1 MPCFLL
7 VFLNTPDFFQIA
19 INSLIFFDFRYI
31 PFRRFLLPLGEN
43 ENLEVAQSEKLMPLL
58 LDEIGSGASGS
69 VVRKCSLG
77 TITVAAKVRT
87 SMSYQNLLQYFM
99 H

>member
-1 MPCFLL
+1 M
-7 VFLNTPDFFQIA
+7 
-19 INSLIFFDFRYI
+19 
-31 PFRRFLLPLGEN
+31 
-43 ENLEVAQSEKLMPLL
+43 AQSEKLMPLL

-87 SMSYQNLLQYFM
+87 SMRYQYLLQYSMYHKVMETVLMILGAFGWPRKRDAIQRRSGKVSQ
-99 H
+99 